1 MASSGLNVTLSPEGV
16 KAMVVQNHTF
26 EGIYGVPEAAKLIQ
40 ITHPFANGLTVP
52 RTRLQYWINT
62 SVARIR
68 PAEIPGHRNFISF
81 RSLISMRLI
90 SVLRAQGVSL
100 EAIRSSES
108 WLRRE
113 AGIDWPFI
121 NKSMWTYGS
130 EVFTEFQDTLVVASK
145 YGQRAMDFVREWLQ
159 KVEIDLLFDQKNLA
173 YAWLPQEDVRIDPEI
188 QLGKPCL
195 AGTRIP
201 TSTIWSKANA
211 GDSVDVIAGLYG
223 LSRDHVNHA
232 LAWERRL
239 FVAANS

>member
-1 MASSGLNVTLSPEGV
+1 
-16 KAMVVQNHTF
+16 MVIQEQTY
-26 EGIYGVPEAAKLIQ
+26 EGIYGVPEAANLIQ
-40 ITHPFANGLTVP
+40 ITHPLANGHTIP

-68 PAEIPGHRNFISF
+68 PADFPAHRNFISF

-100 EAIRSSES
+100 EAIRKSES

-113 AGIDWPFI
+113 VGMDWPFI
-121 NKSMWTYGS
+121 SKSMWNYGS
-130 EVFTEFQDTLVVASK
+130 DVFTEFQNNLVVASK
-145 YGQRAMDFVREWLQ
+145 HGQQAMDFVREWLQ
-159 KVEIDLLFDQKNLA
+159 KIEIDLLFDQKNLA
-173 YAWLPQEDVRIDPEI
+173 YVWLPQEYVRIDPEI

-223 LSRDHVNHA
+223 LSRDHVNYA

>member
-1 MASSGLNVTLSPEGV
+1 MAIHEE
-16 KAMVVQNHTF
+16 TF

-40 ITHPFANGLTVP
+40 ITHPLANGHTIP

-62 SVARIR
+62 SVARLR
-68 PAEIPGHRNFISF
+68 PADFPGQQNCISF

-90 SVLRAQGVSL
+90 SILRAQGVSL
-100 EAIRSSES
+100 EAIRTSES
-108 WLRRE
+108 WLRGV

-121 NKSMWTYGS
+121 SKPLWTYSS
-130 EVFTEFQDTLVVASK
+130 ELFTEFQDKLVVASNH
-145 YGQRAMDFVREWLQ
+145 GQQAMDFIREWLE
-159 KVEIDLLFDQKNLA
+159 KIDVDLLFDQEDLA
-173 YAWLPQEDVRIDPEI
+173 YAWLPQEDVRIDPKI

-201 TSTIWSKANA
+201 TSTIWNKADA

-223 LSRDHVNHA
+223 LSIDHVNHA

-239 FVAANS
+239 VAADS

>member
-1 MASSGLNVTLSPEGV
+1 
-16 KAMVVQNHTF
+16 MVIQDYTF
-26 EGIYGVPEAAKLIQ
+26 EGIYSVPEAAKLIQ
-40 ITHPFANGLTVP
+40 ITHPLTDGLTIQ

-62 SVARIR
+62 SVTRIR
-68 PAEIPGHRNFISF
+68 TAEFPGHRNFISF

-90 SVLRAQGVSL
+90 SILRAQGVGL
-100 EAIRSSES
+100 EAIRTSES
-108 WLRRE
+108 WLTRVV
-113 AGIDWPFI
+113 GIDWPFI
-121 NKSMWTYGS
+121 SKPLWTYSS
-130 EVFTEFQDTLVVASK
+130 ELFTEFQDKLVVASNH
-145 YGQRAMDFVREWLQ
+145 GQQAMDFIREWLE
-159 KVEIDLLFDQKNLA
+159 KIDIGLLFDQEDLA